1 LGRRDTVA
9 VLSVVLSR
17 IYTLRNQVIHG
28 GATWRGGVNRDQIR
42 DCAAFMSKL
51 VPAVIEIMMDHPQ
64 TLWGQACYPVVQE
77 A

>member
-1 LGRRDTVA
+1 
-9 VLSVVLSR
+9 
-17 IYTLRNQVIHG
+17 
-28 GATWRGGVNRDQIR
+28 VNRDQIR